1 MVEVRMT
8 DTDLAVFQ
16 RAFER
21 ALVPAF
27 IGDDQGRHIAVNDAY
42 CQLLGYSREQLL
54 EMSIA
59 RVFRAEERED
69 AREMLTALLEGKTSS
84 FIRQYHFIRSD
95 GRELDIEAGVSV
107 VQMPE
112 TGGVNVLVQV
122 IDITQ
127 ALEDARAREE
137 AENLLKYLA
146 DHDPLTGLLNRRAFD
161 QLLEDQVERAKLGR
175 RREHAALLMLDLDGF
190 KHHNDTFGHQSGDA
204 VLVAVSEAI
213 QTRLRDTD
221 MIGRM
226 GGDEMAVLLPG
237 TTVVEAE
244 SVAAALVELVARV
257 ASSLEHDAENPVTVS
272 IGITDFAD
280 APDAETVI
288 GRADA
293 ALYDAKEQGRSR
305 WAVRI

>member
-1 MVEVRMT
+1 MT

>member
-1 MVEVRMT
+1 MT

-27 IGDDQGRHIAVNDAY
+27 IGDDSGRHIAVNDAY

-54 EMSIA
+54 ETSMA
-59 RVFRAEERED
+59 RVFRAEERDD
-69 AREMLTALLEGKTSS
+69 AREMLTALLEGRSSS

-95 GRELDIEAGVSV
+95 ARELDVEVGVSV
-107 VQMPE
+107 VEVPE
-112 TGGVNVLVQV
+112 TGGVHILVQV

-161 QLLEDQVERAKLGR
+161 QLLEDQVDRAKLGR
-175 RREHAALLMLDLDGF
+175 RKEHAALLMLDLDGF

-213 QTRLRDTD
+213 QQRLRDTD

-244 SVAAALVELVARV
+244 AVAASLVELVARV
-257 ASSLEHDAENPVTVS
+257 AGALEHDADNPVTVS